1 MSSFFGKKFPLA
13 LFIHKRINGDYPN
26 VRLTH
31 VEWLCMVGYGSASD
45 LAHQLSHG
53 VGGKFKLSIHSK
65 LMMVIQRRIA
75 SNLITALRNKVA
87 KEAEEMCA
95 LGQFAAAVV
104 PMQFAIALGDL
115 PSLALNARLRNKVAK
130 EAEEMCA
137 LGQFAAAVVP
147 MQFAIA
153 LGDLPSLALNARLLI
168 FGRDGIK
175 RDIMKAFVL
184 AEVGM
189 RFGCHHCQGLMA
201 WHYFEG
207 LVCEEDY
214 AQSLKLARMSSKSGS
229 RYGQYAFGELY
240 HNGAGRLA
248 KNDARAVVFFR
259 LAAAQGLDVAQ
270 FMLGYMYYHGYG
282 VDQDLAEA
290 LRQFQFAAAQGYPQ
304 ALYYIADCHEHG
316 WGVYKDVAE
325 AIRWYRCAHAAGHP
339 NAAAALHRLGA

>member
-75 SNLITALRNKVA
+75 SNLITA
-87 KEAEEMCA
+87 
-95 LGQFAAAVV
+95 
-104 PMQFAIALGDL
+104 
-115 PSLALNARLRNKVAK
+115 LRNKVAK

>member
-75 SNLITALRNKVA
+75 SNLITA
-87 KEAEEMCA
+87 
-95 LGQFAAAVV
+95 
-104 PMQFAIALGDL
+104 
-115 PSLALNARLRNKVAK
+115 LRNKVAK

-339 NAAAALHRLGA
+339 YAANELLRLRA